1 MEKLKAFF
9 KTTFFGGFLIVLP
22 VILLIFVL
30 DWFFNFL
37 TDEIRPVT
45 NILVET
51 ARLNEL
57 IASVAAILI
66 ILLVF
71 FLVGLLVRT
80 NLGSYLIGF
89 LEEKILKRVPLYK
102 IIKDTVINLFG
113 DEKLIFKGVAL
124 VKPFGNDT
132 MVTAFITDESLEGYT
147 TVFIPSAPAPTGG
160 YIYHIKNEFVVKLD
174 YPVEQAMRTVLSLG
188 GGSGQ
193 MLSAMIEK
201 KS

>member
-1 MEKLKAFF
+1 MERLKAFLR
-9 KTTFFGGFLIVLP
+9 TTFLGGFLIVLP
-22 VILLIFVL
+22 IILLIFVL

-37 TDEIRPVT
+37 TDKIRPVT

-57 IASVAAILI
+57 VASVVAVI
-66 ILLVF
+66 IIMLLF
-71 FLVGLLVRT
+71 FIVGLIVRT
-80 NLGSYLIGF
+80 SLGSYIIGF

-102 IIKDTVINLFG
+102 IIKDTVIHLFG

-132 MVTAFITDESLEGYT
+132 MVTAFITDESFDGYT

-160 YIYHIKNEFVVKLD
+160 YIYHIKNEFVIKLD
-174 YPVEQAMRTVLSLG
+174 YPVEEAMRTVLSLG
-188 GGSGQ
+188 GGSRKLLNT
-193 MLSAMIEK
+193 MNEK

>member
-1 MEKLKAFF
+1 MERLKAFLR
-9 KTTFFGGFLIVLP
+9 TTFLGGFLIVLP
-22 VILLIFVL
+22 IILLIFVL

-37 TDEIRPVT
+37 TDKIRPVT
-45 NILVET
+45 NMIVET

-57 IASVAAILI
+57 VASIAAII
-66 ILLVF
+66 VILLIF
-71 FLVGLLVRT
+71 FIVGLIVRT
-80 NLGSYLIGF
+80 NLGNYAIVF
-89 LEEKILKRVPLYK
+89 VEDKILGRVPLYK
-102 IIKDTVINLFG
+102 IIKDTVKHLFG

-132 MVTAFITDESLEGYT
+132 MVTAFITDESFEGYT

-160 YIYHIKNEFVVKLD
+160 YIYHIKNEFVIKLD